1 MKCTVF
7 INVAGKSLKS
17 FATVEGAGDF
27 IRAVKWLY
35 HQLGKKPTFL
45 SELYISRTL
54 CFFELYVRY
63 FFEIAYNI
71 PYFREIQYF
80 FNLRLV

>member
-7 INVAGKSLKS
+7 INAAGKSLKS

-35 HQLGKKPTFL
+35 HQLGLKKPTF
-45 SELYISRTL
+45 IGT
-54 CFFELYVRY
+54 VY
-63 FFEIAYNI
+63 FAT
-71 PYFREIQYF
+71 PS
-80 FNLRLV
+80 V